1 MFSTDLDLWHSELP
15 LQRAEIPAG
24 LAHCF
29 YCLFQFETFQWN
41 FQRYIAKVTFQI
53 KMHQAG
59 QESSRVFSGERER
72 KCPHREWRKHKAGSA
87 LSFMEVLLW
96 TSVGGGFGPL
106 FKHLL
111 RDSGSG
117 KLSLSVVL
125 PWVCWEQK
133 CPGAQPHIVWLLC
146 SWGPQG
152 KLPAQFTHCKH
163 LENVIDE
170 LAEVWDVGRII
181 SSLVADCWD
190 ATVSPVVI
198 PLGWVGLMA
207 VVFHHRVLLHP
218 QKYLVV
224 KLLNYWMSFC
234 SVTYQTLNALLWT
247 WELKS
252 ISASPAPPR
261 AVTLTVACVVHSGA
275 KQGLNSAPVTSSG
288 SWGCIPP
295 SSGCSVESLS
305 SPKSLSLHPLPAGT
319 AGTAVLFLCVSSTF
333 QLSADKMLP
342 LLLMSLNFSLW
353 VDVWPV
359 WPPLRCR

>member
-53 KMHQAG
+53 KMHQLG
-59 QESSRVFSGERER
+59 QESSRVFSGERGR
-72 KCPHREWRKHKAGSA
+72 KCPHGEWRKHKAGSA

-152 KLPAQFTHCKH
+152 KLPAQLTHCKH

-170 LAEVWDVGRII
+170 LAEVWDG
-181 SSLVADCWD
+181 
-190 ATVSPVVI
+190 
-198 PLGWVGLMA
+198 
-207 VVFHHRVLLHP
+207 
-218 QKYLVV
+218 
-224 KLLNYWMSFC
+224 
-234 SVTYQTLNALLWT
+234 
-247 WELKS
+247 
-252 ISASPAPPR
+252 
-261 AVTLTVACVVHSGA
+261 
-275 KQGLNSAPVTSSG
+275 
-288 SWGCIPP
+288 
-295 SSGCSVESLS
+295 
-305 SPKSLSLHPLPAGT
+305 
-319 AGTAVLFLCVSSTF
+319 
-333 QLSADKMLP
+333 
-342 LLLMSLNFSLW
+342 
-353 VDVWPV
+353 
-359 WPPLRCR
+359 

>member
-72 KCPHREWRKHKAGSA
+72 KCPHGEWRKHKAGSA

-152 KLPAQFTHCKH
+152 KPPAQLTHCKH

-170 LAEVWDVGRII
+170 LAEVWDGWENNLFIGGRLLGCYSQPCCNSFGLSRFDGCCVPSQGVATPSEIPRCEII
-181 SSLVADCWD
+181 ELLNELLFCHLPDSECSVVNLGAEIHQCIPSPSPSCYSDSGVCGSFRCKAGAELCSCHKFRELRVYSPILRLLSWILVFSKVSFPASTASWNSRAVPLCLINFPALSWQNVASVAD
-190 ATVSPVVI
+190 VS
-198 PLGWVGLMA
+198 
-207 VVFHHRVLLHP
+207 
-218 QKYLVV
+218 
-224 KLLNYWMSFC
+224 
-234 SVTYQTLNALLWT
+234 
-247 WELKS
+247 
-252 ISASPAPPR
+252 
-261 AVTLTVACVVHSGA
+261 
-275 KQGLNSAPVTSSG
+275 
-288 SWGCIPP
+288 
-295 SSGCSVESLS
+295 
-305 SPKSLSLHPLPAGT
+305 
-319 AGTAVLFLCVSSTF
+319 
-333 QLSADKMLP
+333 
-342 LLLMSLNFSLW
+342 
-353 VDVWPV
+353 
-359 WPPLRCR
+359 